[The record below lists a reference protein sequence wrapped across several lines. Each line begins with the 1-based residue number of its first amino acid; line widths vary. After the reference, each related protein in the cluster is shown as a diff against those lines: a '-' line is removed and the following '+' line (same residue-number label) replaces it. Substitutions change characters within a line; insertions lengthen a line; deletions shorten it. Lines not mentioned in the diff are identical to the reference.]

1 MWDDIAHS
9 CHDQVSKQGIRW
21 PVSHDLIAG
30 SSFGPLR
37 LHTFLISSADKFL
50 FFNRLQAQHYFFNG
64 HSTWNKFC
72 AYNLE
77 SAVELGLELCLAWSH
92 STSHFYLSL
101 VKIWQVSSCGKFMQ
115 HLETCLLIAEAD
127 RDLCHLNMFYPFFCT
142 GSTQWNTSAIKNLL
156 LFMAGAFIGF
166 LVEKCAPWQKSN
178 RESSFSKITYS

>member
-1 MWDDIAHS
+1 MSWSSIKTGYPLTSFTWPYRGLKFWPIEITYFFDIF
-9 CHDQVSKQGIRW
+9 RW
-21 PVSHDLIAG
+21 QIFIFQQIAG
-30 SSFGPLR
+30 S
-37 LHTFLISSADKFL
+37 T
-50 FFNRLQAQHYFFNG
+50 YFFNG

-77 SAVELGLELCLAWSH
+77 PAVELGLELCLAWSH

-115 HLETCLLIAEAD
+115 HPETCLLIAEAD